1 MYFQRLFYD
10 FTMNKRI
17 YRLKFQK
24 IGLSVALDE
33 PEDHQK
39 RSWKEEIPDY
49 EMPKSFADESY
60 RLTDNDRDDNKSD
73 SRQNSVEKDNGS
85 FTFIIMKK

>member
-39 RSWKEEIPDY
+39 RS
-49 EMPKSFADESY
+49 
-60 RLTDNDRDDNKSD
+60 
-73 SRQNSVEKDNGS
+73 
-85 FTFIIMKK
+85 

>member
-1 MYFQRLFYD
+1 
-10 FTMNKRI
+10 
-17 YRLKFQK
+17 
-24 IGLSVALDE
+24 
-33 PEDHQK
+33 
-39 RSWKEEIPDY
+39 
-49 EMPKSFADESY
+49 MPKSFADESY